1 MSKVIRKFGGE
12 DLAVATPIVA
22 HRELA
27 AQEPAGGA
35 K

>member
-1 MSKVIRKFGGE
+1 MSKSIHNIGGE
-12 DLAVATPIVA
+12 GLATATSIVA